1 MVRNINQVL
10 FSKSNW
16 VGSLLGCS
24 FLLLVCLCN
33 GVSAQEASASAPKV
47 VVGPKANTRSP
58 VTLNFVNA
66 DIDGVV
72 RAVAAMI
79 DRQIILDPRVRG
91 NNMTLYSENPVPIRQ
106 AFLLFQTSLRGL
118 GYSVIETAG
127 VLRVVPEAEA
137 KVQTGTV
144 SVGTVG
150 VRGDQVITQIFKLSH
165 ESANNLVPILRPLI
179 SANNIINA
187 NSSTNSLVITDYA
200 DNLQRIAQIIT
211 ALDQPS
217 VMDIEVVS
225 LRNAMA
231 NDIAAMVQRLVDGSA
246 SNVGPRIDQPG
257 GGAVGGGGG
266 GSGSVLVDTRSNSFI
281 VRAPNAARLAQI
293 KSIIEKLDRQVSNNG
308 DLGNVWVVYLKNS
321 DAVRLATV
329 LRAAFANANA
339 PQQGQGGQGL
349 GGQGFGGGATST
361 PSASTNPSSQATTSV
376 QGPAAPSVGGF
387 IQADPATN
395 SLIISAN
402 ETLYKQIRA
411 VIDQLDSRRAQIY
424 VESLIVKVDASKAA
438 EFGVQWQ
445 SLLANDGKTLGLA
458 AGSNFGSGGNNLLNL
473 SLSAGAATA
482 ANSVPGNGFN
492 VGILNR
498 TSGGLPSLAA
508 LARFLE
514 TQTGANI
521 LSTPNLVALDNEEAK
536 IVIGQN
542 VPFITGSFS
551 NATATT
557 GTVNPF
563 QTIER
568 KDVGLT
574 LRIRSQIGESGTVR
588 MQVFQENSAVVPSAN
603 SNAGPT
609 TDKSSIETSV
619 VVDDGQ
625 TIVLGGLL
633 KDEYTDSQDKLPGL
647 SSLPIMGNLF
657 KREGRSQSKSNLMV
671 FLRPVVIRNQ
681 KSMDELTLDRY
692 EVIRAQQATP
702 SQATSTIPISGPK
715 PLPTLSKIDKIM
727 KPEKPVKEPN

>member
-1 MVRNINQVL
+1 MFTFINGVL
-10 FSKSNW
+10 YSKLKW
-16 VGSLLGCS
+16 IGCLLVCGILLLGC
-24 FLLLVCLCN
+24 LI
-33 GVSAQEASASAPKV
+33 GEVSAQEASTNLPKV

-72 RAVAAMI
+72 RAVAALI
-79 DRQIILDPRVRG
+79 DRQIILDPRVRS

-137 KVQTGTV
+137 KVQAGTV
-144 SVGTVG
+144 SVGTVE
-150 VRGDQVITQIFKLSH
+150 VRGDQVITQIFKLNH

-187 NSSTNSLVITDYA
+187 NPSTNSLVITDYA

-231 NDIAAMVQRLVDGSA
+231 NDIAPMVQRLADS
-246 SNVGPRIDQPG
+246 SVGGAPG
-257 GGAVGGGGG
+257 GSPQGVGGMVGGN
-266 GSGSVLVDTRSNSFI
+266 GSIMVDTRSNSFI

-293 KSIIEKLDRQVSNNG
+293 KSIIAKLDRRVSQNG
-308 DLGNVWVVYLKNS
+308 DLGNVWVVYLKNA

-329 LRAAFANANA
+329 LRAAFANAA
-339 PQQGQGGQGL
+339 AGQGQGQGL
-349 GGQGFGGGATST
+349 GGA
-361 PSASTNPSSQATTSV
+361 PSASPVTSAAGGAQATAPV
-376 QGPAAPSVGGF
+376 QGAAAPSVGGF

-395 SLIISAN
+395 SLIITAH

-424 VESLIVKVDASKAA
+424 VESLIVKVDANKAA

-445 SLLANDGKTLGLA
+445 SLLANEGKRIGLA
-458 AGSNFGSGGNNLLNL
+458 AGSNFGGGGNNLLNL
-473 SLSAGAATA
+473 SLSAGTA
-482 ANSVPGNGFN
+482 AAANTLPGNGFN
-492 VGILNR
+492 IGILNR
-498 TSGGLPSLAA
+498 TAGGLPSLAA

-551 NATATT
+551 NTSGTT
-557 GTVNPF
+557 GGVNPF

-574 LRIRSQIGESGTVR
+574 LRIRSQIGENGTVR
-588 MQVFQENSAVVPSAN
+588 MQVFQENSAVVPSAT
-603 SNAGPT
+603 SSAGPT

-633 KDEYTDSQDKLPGL
+633 KDEYTDSKDKVPGL
-647 SSLPIMGNLF
+647 SNFPIVGNLF
-657 KREGRSQSKSNLMV
+657 KREGRSQNKSNLMV

-692 EVIRAQQATP
+692 EVIRAQQAAPNEATP
-702 SQATSTIPISGPK
+702 TIPISGPK
-715 PLPTLSKIDKIM
+715 PFPPFSEIDKLM
-727 KPEKPVKEPN
+727 KPEAQKEAVN